1 MENNYQAEQ
10 LCGVCVCVGRRF
22 QDYTKFWYSLLRK
35 SAVLILQYR

>member
-10 LCGVCVCVGRRF
+10 MWGVCVGRRF